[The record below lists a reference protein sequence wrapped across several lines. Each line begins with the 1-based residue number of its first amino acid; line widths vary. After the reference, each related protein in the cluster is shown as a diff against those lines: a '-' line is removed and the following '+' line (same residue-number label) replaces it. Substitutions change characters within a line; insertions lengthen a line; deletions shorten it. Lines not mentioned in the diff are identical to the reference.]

1 MASIKTIEKLLE
13 KYENAE
19 TTLQEEQQLKN
30 YFTEETVAP
39 HLEVYKPMF
48 AYFLHTQNETFTKD
62 IPLKPKKTT
71 ILYQWISVAAVA
83 VLMLG
88 ILIPNILGPSQE
100 EIEQRALAMETY
112 NKTMEALSLVSLGM
126 NEGKQQLNT
135 LAMVSDNFNQ
145 GIEEAS
151 RLSEFSK
158 TTNKIFKNK

>member
-1 MASIKTIEKLLE
+1 MVLNNIENLIEK
-13 KYENAE
+13 YNNAE
-19 TTLQEEQQLKN
+19 TTLAEETQLRA
-30 YFTEETVAP
+30 YFTGEDVAP
-39 HLEVYKPMF
+39 HLEHYKPMF
-48 AYFLHTQNETFTKD
+48 LYFSQSQQEQYTKD
-62 IPLKPKKTT
+62 VPLKPKRTK
-71 ILYQWISVAAVA
+71 LYQWISVAAVA

-88 ILIPNILGPSQE
+88 IIVPNILGPSQE

>member
-1 MASIKTIEKLLE
+1 MESDNIEKLIE
-13 KYENAE
+13 KYDNAE
-19 TTLQEEQQLKN
+19 TSLAEEAQLRA
-30 YFTEETVAP
+30 YFTSDNVAP
-39 HLEVYKPMF
+39 HLEHYKPMF
-48 AYFLHTQNETFTKD
+48 VYFAQSQNEQYTKD
-62 IPLKPKKTT
+62 VPLKPKRT

-88 ILIPNILGPSQE
+88 IIVPNILGPSQE

-112 NKTMEALSLVSLGM
+112 NKTMKALSLVSLGM

-135 LAMVSDNFNQ
+135 LTMVSDNFNQ